1 MRTDD
6 LSYESEKKL
15 NILHND
21 LVNPAKNPYDDVY
34 DYLYHAFANSISVD
48 YHSQHNLPIFPEELD
63 GIDGFDIF
71 FKLLLDRDYIK
82 LDSIYFDMNKE
93 NKEEEG

>member
-1 MRTDD
+1 M
-6 LSYESEKKL
+6 SQESEKKL
-15 NILHND
+15 DMLHND

-34 DYLYHAFANSISVD
+34 DCLYHTFANGIFVD
-48 YHSQHNLPIFPEELD
+48 YHSQHHRPVFPEELD

-71 FKLLLDRDYIK
+71 FKMLLDKDYLNLNFI
-82 LDSIYFDMNKE
+82 FADM

>member
-6 LSYESEKKL
+6 LSNESEKKL

-21 LVNPAKNPYDDVY
+21 LVNPSKNPYDDVY
-34 DYLYHAFANSISVD
+34 DYLYHTFANGISVD
-48 YHSQHNLPIFPEELD
+48 YHSQHNRPVFPEELD

-93 NKEEEG
+93 EKG

>member
-1 MRTDD
+1 MRTDN
-6 LSYESEKKL
+6 LSHESEKKL
-15 NILHND
+15 DCLHND
-21 LVNPAKNPYDDVY
+21 LVNPSKNHYDDVY
-34 DYLYHAFANSISVD
+34 DYLYHTFANVISVD
-48 YHSQHNLPIFPEELD
+48 YHSQHHRPVFPEELD

-93 NKEEEG
+93 EEG